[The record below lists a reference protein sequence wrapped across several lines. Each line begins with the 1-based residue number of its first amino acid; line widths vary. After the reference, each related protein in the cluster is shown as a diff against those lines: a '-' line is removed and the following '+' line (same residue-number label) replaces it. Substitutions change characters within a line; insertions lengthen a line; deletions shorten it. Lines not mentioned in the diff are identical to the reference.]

1 MTAEQQEETQSVT
14 DGGTVEPQRGP
25 FANRDFLKLW
35 AGESVSLVGTQIT
48 VFALPLVAIL
58 TLHATVFQ
66 VGLLNMSRNIPIVIF
81 SLFAGVWL
89 DRRRRRPIL
98 IACSLGNAVLIAL
111 VPISSAMGWL
121 SMGLLYAITILVGIL
136 SVVFDVGVLTYM
148 PSLVGRKQLPAS
160 NSRIQTSTS
169 LAMVAGPGVAG
180 ALVGVLTAP
189 VTLTADAVSYLCSA
203 IGLLTIRKRE
213 DEPEQP
219 AVQQTVRKSIA
230 EGLHSVYGSP
240 ILRSLLGLSGSFN
253 FVQAGF
259 ITILVVYAVR
269 DLGLTP
275 FQLGIVIGATAV
287 GGAIGAANANR
298 VSKRFG
304 VGPTMLVSL
313 GGATLLPMLFLIPT
327 GPDFLSIALMCGIQ
341 FVYGFGVLMYNVHT
355 VTLRQVVTPNRL
367 LGRMNASYRLVL
379 LGTAPPGAFLAG
391 LIGQQFGLHTALL
404 IVVLIFP
411 FPILWTLFSPVMKL
425 KEMPAGP
432 DEDEEQPPV
441 RPEEPEGPA
450 LVTPAGEE
458 ADPNTA
464 RLDTVGLKDGKNS

>member
-1 MTAEQQEETQSVT
+1 MTAQQQEETQIPA
-14 DGGTVEPQRGP
+14 EPEPKRSP

-48 VFALPLVAIL
+48 MFAMPLVAIL

-98 IACSLGNAVLIAL
+98 IACSLSNAVLIAL
-111 VPISSAMGWL
+111 VPISSALGFL
-121 SMGLLYAITILVGIL
+121 SMWLLYTITILVGIF

-148 PSLVGRKQLPAS
+148 PSLVGRKMLPAS

-180 ALVGVLTAP
+180 ALVGILTAP
-189 VTLTADAVSYLCSA
+189 VTLAADAVSYLCSA
-203 IGLLTIRKRE
+203 VGLITIRKRE

-240 ILRSLLGLSGSFN
+240 ILRSLLGLSGTFN

-259 ITILVVYAVR
+259 ITILVVYTVR
-269 DLGLTP
+269 SLGLSP

-287 GGAIGAANANR
+287 GGGIGAANANK

-313 GGATLLPMLFLIPT
+313 GGATLFPLLFLIPT
-327 GPDFLSIALMCGIQ
+327 GSDFWSVSLMCATQ
-341 FVYGFGVLMYNVHT
+341 FIYGFGVLIYNVHT
-355 VTLRQVVTPNRL
+355 VTLRQVVTPDRL

-391 LIGQQFGLHTALL
+391 FLGQQFGLHTALL
-404 IVVLIFP
+404 IIVIAFP
-411 FPILWTLFSPVMKL
+411 FPIIWTLFSPVMKL
-425 KEMPAGP
+425 KVMPEGP
-432 DEDEEQPPV
+432 DEDAAIPASEQPQV
-441 RPEEPEGPA
+441 QPEVPEGPA
-450 LVTPAGEE
+450 LVTPE
-458 ADPNTA
+458 AEDDLPDAA
-464 RLDTVGLKDGKNS
+464 RLLKDGQNS